1 MTKNRRIMVH
11 QTVLFVSLCGIDI
24 YSKYAGVVP
33 SKYKEGITIINAI
46 QKMLDESE
54 RESNIPG
61 FKLNEITIDQRNH
74 GCKIMI

>member
-11 QTVLFVSLCGIDI
+11 QTMLFVSLCGIDI
-24 YSKYAGVVP
+24 YNRYAGVVP
-33 SKYKEGITIINAI
+33 LKYKKGITIINAI

-61 FKLNEITIDQRNH
+61 FKPSEITIDQRNH